1 MSPGSIVWN
10 AEGDGGPCGDA
21 VNPVSG
27 LFVAG
32 SLLSGGSC
40 LIQKAHWTLCI
51 NAVNSGV
58 GIKATDTS
66 VISISGSALSRIF
79 LVGGWPEPLPAP
91 FSPAQDGGVKALA

>member
-1 MSPGSIVWN
+1 MSPGSTVWK

-21 VNPVSG
+21 VKSVSE
-27 LFVAG
+27 LIV
-32 SLLSGGSC
+32 SNSSSSGGSC

-66 VISISGSALSRIF
+66 VISISGSVLSRVF
-79 LVGGWPEPLPAP
+79 FGG
-91 FSPAQDGGVKALA
+91 G